1 MTKYIAK
8 TLIKHNGYW
17 YAIGDTIELT
27 DYEAERIADSI
38 EKIKT
43 KTYSDMTAK
52 EQILF
57 INEHPALTTA
67 ALQKLLENSKS
78 ETKRVINKLLKRESK

>member
-8 TLIKHNGYW
+8 NLIKHNGSW
-17 YAIGDTIELT
+17 YSIGDTIELT

-52 EQILF
+52 EQVLF
-57 INEHPALTTA
+57 INENPNLTAEALG
-67 ALQKLLENSKS
+67 KLLEVSKS
-78 ETKRVINKLLKRESK
+78 ETKRVINKLLRKEAK